1 MNYFAS
7 ASTDVGIVKETN
19 QDSVCVKIAEFEK
32 HGQVDSVIGLKRNC
46 RKDLKIFLGKAL
58 LTNGLVS

>member
-19 QDSVCVKIAEFEK
+19 QDSVCIKIA
-32 HGQVDSVIGLKRNC
+32 DP
-46 RKDLKIFLGKAL
+46 KDFIL
-58 LTNGLVS
+58 S